1 MQDFS
6 RYLQSRVC
14 PSAHVGAYSK
24 SWSLKTWSQPTLK
37 PKFEAAQFQWL
48 ALSWHCEVSH
58 SFESTL
64 WKDRSVDISAE
75 LRPNLNSFAAF
86 AVHSSFE
93 QSRSFWRLS
102 SPLYDLDLVLSIF
115 PNIFVAKAN
124 KIFHRQC
131 LVIAIVCL
139 YCLHLLIQLRCFANY
154 PENRSR
160 FTRLFPPAVWLRGC
174 AWYFARKVLQ
184 ISSPAL

>member
-1 MQDFS
+1 MRLSVRPRRRLFQILKLED
-6 RYLQSRVC
+6 LK
-14 PSAHVGAYSK
+14 PAH
-24 SWSLKTWSQPTLK
+24 QPTLK

-48 ALSWHCEVSH
+48 ALSRHCKVSH

-64 WKDRSVDISAE
+64 WKYRSMQVSAKH
-75 LRPNLNSFAAF
+75 RPNLNSFAAF
-86 AVHSSFE
+86 AVHSSFW

-115 PNIFVAKAN
+115 PKIFVAKAN

-131 LVIAIVCL
+131 LVIVIVCL

-160 FTRLFPPAVWLRGC
+160 FTRLFPPAVWLCGPARCMIFCTKG
-174 AWYFARKVLQ
+174 FAN
-184 ISSPAL
+184 